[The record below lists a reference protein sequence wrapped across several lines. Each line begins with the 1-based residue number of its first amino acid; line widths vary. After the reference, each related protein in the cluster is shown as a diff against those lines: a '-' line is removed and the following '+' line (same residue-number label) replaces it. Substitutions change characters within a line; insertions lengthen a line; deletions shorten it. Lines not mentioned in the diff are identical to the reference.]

1 MRKGDG
7 AADDKGVML
16 KASHYQRPGHWGS
29 YSKRLSGSS
38 TVSPLESSNQAM
50 RLA

>member
-16 KASHYQRPGHWGS
+16 KTSHYQRPESAS
-29 YSKRLSGSS
+29 YNNRLSGNS
-38 TVSPLESSNQAM
+38 TVSPLDSSNQAR
-50 RLA
+50 RLG